1 MSHAR
6 IASLVFFRCSFISCR
21 KRRSGPQAGLGLAL
35 LLALCAMFSLSLTSV
50 HAAGLSNTPAS
61 PRTARLTPSGGQL
74 EVEQQAPVL
83 TANGISQVRVVLPAG
98 AENLRLSVPGH
109 TIVRWASVPQPIDQ
123 SGDLAKMREDRQHA
137 LMTLSGKLEGVK
149 AQLALWNG
157 EGAEGNFQD
166 LTQREKRMAEVVPA
180 LNYEKADL
188 ERRLALLKQE
198 LQQLPPSPEM
208 GQSVL
213 ITLQK
218 SVSAATLSVRYSYTL
233 RNCGWRAAYSFDA
246 QPDKGK
252 GDTTQVRFMAEVWQ
266 FSGMDWADTQ
276 LILVSRGQGP
286 REPAPLPRWVIDS
299 QPQPV
304 AQPLVKAAP
313 RMMMAADAEMA
324 EAAPAPAAAPVV
336 ADTTGV
342 YASWTLGEKG
352 LPEGRSRLLVLESE
366 WKTPLQWL
374 ARPSSGESRVW
385 LMARPTLPEGQIWP
399 DGQAEFSVDG
409 QGVGTGQFHA
419 KGNETTLYFGAD
431 PRVQVTATA
440 DVRQRGE
447 KGFIGKSRTWTWGWT
462 YTVRN
467 TRDKAVT
474 VRLERPM
481 PMVVDQG
488 VTVTYRDKPQAQQDA
503 QEHLLFWNVDVAAG
517 GKAEVKHELTLTSPV
532 EIQLDPYAP

>member
-6 IASLVFFRCSFISCR
+6 IASSVFSLCSFISCR
-21 KRRSGPQAGLGLAL
+21 QRRGGPQAGLGLAL
-35 LLALCAMFSLSLTSV
+35 LLALCALFSLSFASA
-50 HAAGLSNTPAS
+50 HAAGLSNPPAS
-61 PRTARLTPSGGQL
+61 PRTARLTPSGGLL

-83 TANGISQVRVVLPAG
+83 TVNGISQVRVVLPAG

-109 TIVRWASVPQPIDQ
+109 TVVRWASVAQSIDQ
-123 SGDLAKMREDRQHA
+123 SGDLAKMRDERQRA
-137 LMTLSGKLEGVK
+137 VMTLSGKLEAVK
-149 AQLALWNG
+149 AQLALWKG
-157 EGAEGNFQD
+157 EGAEGSFQD
-166 LTQREKRMAEVVPA
+166 LTQREKRMAEVVPG

-218 SVSAATLSVRYSYTL
+218 SVSAATLPVRYSYTL

-286 REPAPLPRWVIDS
+286 REPDPLPRWVIDS

-304 AQPLVKAAP
+304 VQPLAKAAP
-313 RMMMAADAEMA
+313 RMMMAADAAMP
-324 EAAPAPAAAPVV
+324 EAAPAPAAPVV

-374 ARPSSGESRVW
+374 ARPSTGESRVW
-385 LMARPTLPEGQIWP
+385 LVARPTLPEGQIWP

-467 TRDKAVT
+467 TRDKTVT

>member
-6 IASLVFFRCSFISCR
+6 IASPLFFIFSSNPCR
-21 KRRSGPQAGLGLAL
+21 QRHKGRQAATGLAL
-35 LLALCAMFSLSLTSV
+35 LLTLCALLSLSSTSAL
-50 HAAGLSNTPAS
+50 AAGPANGPAA
-61 PRTARLTPSGGQL
+61 PRIARLTPSGGLL
-74 EVEQQAPVL
+74 EVEQQAPVI
-83 TANGISQVRVVLPAG
+83 TSNGTSQVRVVLPAG
-98 AENLRLSVPGH
+98 AENLRMSVAGY
-109 TIVRWASVPQPIDQ
+109 TIVRWASLPQAIDQ
-123 SGDLAKMREDRQHA
+123 SGDLAKMREERQHA
-137 LMTLSGKLEGVK
+137 IMTLSGKLEAVK
-149 AQLALWNG
+149 AQLALWKG
-157 EGAEGNFQD
+157 EGAEGSFQD
-166 LTQREKRMAEVVPA
+166 LTQREKRMGEVVPA

-198 LQQLPPSPEM
+198 LQQLPPSGEM

-213 ITLQK
+213 VTLQK
-218 SVSAATLSVRYSYTL
+218 TVSSATLPVRYSYTL

-304 AQPLVKAAP
+304 AQPLAKAAP
-313 RMMMAADAEMA
+313 RMMMAADAAMP
-324 EAAPAPAAAPVV
+324 EAAPAPAAPVV

-374 ARPSSGESRVW
+374 ARPSTGESRVW
-385 LMARPTLPEGQIWP
+385 LMARPTLPDGQVWP

-419 KGNETTLYFGAD
+419 NGNDTTLYFGAD

-532 EIQLDPYAP
+532 DIQLDPYAP

>member
-1 MSHAR
+1 MSHAP
-6 IASLVFFRCSFISCR
+6 IASPMFSLCSLVPCR
-21 KRRSGPQAGLGLAL
+21 QRRSGRRASFGLAL
-35 LLALCAMFSLSLTSV
+35 LLSLCALVSLVSASAHAASLSNAPV
-50 HAAGLSNTPAS
+50 S
-61 PRTARLTPSGGQL
+61 PRTARLTPSGGLL

-109 TIVRWASVPQPIDQ
+109 TIVRWASVAQTIDQ
-123 SGDLAKMREDRQHA
+123 SGDLAKMRDERQRA
-137 LMTLSGKLEGVK
+137 VMTLSGKLEAVK
-149 AQLALWNG
+149 AQLALWQG
-157 EGAEGNFQD
+157 EGAEGSFQD
-166 LTQREKRMAEVVPA
+166 LTQREKRMAEVVPG

-218 SVSAATLSVRYSYTL
+218 SVSAATLPVRYSYTL

-286 REPAPLPRWVIDS
+286 REPDPLPRWVIDS

-304 AQPLVKAAP
+304 AQPLAKAAP
-313 RMMMAADAEMA
+313 RMMMAADAAML
-324 EAAPAPAAAPVV
+324 EAAPAPVAPVV

-366 WKTPLQWL
+366 WKAPLQWL
-374 ARPSSGESRVW
+374 ARPSTGESRVW

-488 VTVTYRDKPQAQQDA
+488 VTVTYRDKPQAQQDT

>member
-1 MSHAR
+1 MSHAP
-6 IASLVFFRCSFISCR
+6 IASPWFFLFRSMPR
-21 KRRSGPQAGLGLAL
+21 QRRGGRQAVLALAL
-35 LLALCAMFSLSLTSV
+35 LLSLCALVSLSFTSAN
-50 HAAGLSNTPAS
+50 AASLANAPSA
-61 PRTARLTPSGGQL
+61 PRTARLTPSGGLL

-83 TANGISQVRVVLPAG
+83 TANGTSQVRVVLPAG

-109 TIVRWASVPQPIDQ
+109 TIARWASMPQTLDQ
-123 SGDLAKMREDRQHA
+123 SGDLAKLREDRQHVFK
-137 LMTLSGKLEGVK
+137 TLTGKLEAVK
-149 AQLALWNG
+149 AQLALWQ
-157 EGAEGNFQD
+157 GAASEGNFQD
-166 LTQREKRMAEVVPA
+166 LTQREKRLAEVVPA

-213 ITLQK
+213 VTLQK
-218 SVSAATLSVRYSYTL
+218 SVSATTLPVRYSYTL

-252 GDTTQVRFMAEVWQ
+252 GDTTHVRFMAEVWQ

-286 REPAPLPRWVIDS
+286 REPEPLPRWVIDS

-304 AQPLVKAAP
+304 VQPLVKAAP
-313 RMMMAADAEMA
+313 RMMMAADAAMP
-324 EAAPAPAAAPVV
+324 EASPAPAAPVV

-374 ARPSSGESRVW
+374 ARPTAGESRVW

-419 KGNETTLYFGAD
+419 NGKETTLYFGAD

>member
-6 IASLVFFRCSFISCR
+6 IASLVFSRCSFISCR

-218 SVSAATLSVRYSYTL
+218 SVSAATLPVRYSYTL

-276 LILVSRGQGP
+276 LILVSRGQGQ

>member
-1 MSHAR
+1 MSHAS
-6 IASLVFFRCSFISCR
+6 IASPWFFLFRSMPR
-21 KRRSGPQAGLGLAL
+21 QRRGGGGQAVLALAL
-35 LLALCAMFSLSLTSV
+35 LLSLCVMVGFSFTSACAASL
-50 HAAGLSNTPAS
+50 ANAPAP
-61 PRTARLTPSGGQL
+61 PRTARLSPSGGLL

-83 TANGISQVRVVLPAG
+83 TANGTSQVRVVLPAG
-98 AENLRLSVPGH
+98 AENFQISVPGH
-109 TIVRWASVPQPIDQ
+109 TIVRWASVPQTLDQ
-123 SGDLAKMREDRQHA
+123 SGDLAKMRDERQRA
-137 LMTLSGKLEGVK
+137 LMTLAGKLEAVK
-149 AQLALWNG
+149 AQLALRQG
-157 EGAEGNFQD
+157 AASEGSFQD
-166 LTQREKRMAEVVPA
+166 MAQREKKIAEVVPA

-198 LQQLPPSPEM
+198 VQQLPPSPEL

-218 SVSAATLSVRYSYTL
+218 SVTSATLPVRYSYTL

-252 GDTTQVRFMAEVWQ
+252 GDTTHVRFMAEVWQ

-304 AQPLVKAAP
+304 VQPLVKAAP
-313 RMMMAADAEMA
+313 RMMMAADAAMP
-324 EAAPAPAAAPVV
+324 EAAPPPAAPVV

-352 LPEGRSRLLVLESE
+352 LPEGRSRLLVLDSE
-366 WKTPLQWL
+366 WKAPLQWL
-374 ARPSSGESRVW
+374 ARPSSGETRVW

-399 DGQAEFSVDG
+399 DGPAEFSVDG

-419 KGNETTLYFGAD
+419 SGNETTLYFGAD

>member
-6 IASLVFFRCSFISCR
+6 IASPVFSLCSFISCR
-21 KRRSGPQAGLGLAL
+21 KWRSGPQAGLDLAL
-35 LLALCAMFSLSLTSV
+35 LLALCAMLSLSFTSA

-61 PRTARLTPSGGQL
+61 PRTARLTPSGGLL
-74 EVEQQAPVL
+74 EVEQQASVL

-109 TIVRWASVPQPIDQ
+109 TIVRWASVPQTIDQ
-123 SGDLAKMREDRQHA
+123 SGELAKMREERQHA

-157 EGAEGNFQD
+157 ESTEGSFQD

-188 ERRLALLKQE
+188 ERRLALLEQE
-198 LQQLPPSPEM
+198 LQQLPPSPEL

-218 SVSAATLSVRYSYTL
+218 SVSAATLPVRYSYTL

-266 FSGMDWADTQ
+266 FSGMDWGDTQ

-313 RMMMAADAEMA
+313 RMMMAAEAAMP
-324 EAAPAPAAAPVV
+324 EAAPAPDAAPVV

-374 ARPSSGESRVW
+374 ARPSTGESRVW

>member
-6 IASLVFFRCSFISCR
+6 IASSVFSQCSYIPCR
-21 KRRSGPQAGLGLAL
+21 QRRGGPQAGLGLAL
-35 LLALCAMFSLSLTSV
+35 LLALCALFSLSFTSA
-50 HAAGLSNTPAS
+50 HAAGLSNTPTS
-61 PRTARLTPSGGQL
+61 PRTARLTPSGGLL

-109 TIVRWASVPQPIDQ
+109 TIVRWASVPQAIDQ
-123 SGDLAKMREDRQHA
+123 SGELAKMREDRQHA

-157 EGAEGNFQD
+157 AGAEGNFQD

-218 SVSAATLSVRYSYTL
+218 SVSAATLPVRYSYTL

-304 AQPLVKAAP
+304 VQPLVKAAP

-324 EAAPAPAAAPVV
+324 EAAPAPAAPVV

-374 ARPSSGESRVW
+374 ARPSTGESRVW

-409 QGVGTGQFHA
+409 QGVGIGQFHA
-419 KGNETTLYFGAD
+419 NGNETTLYFGAD
-431 PRVQVTATA
+431 PRVQVKATA

>member
-1 MSHAR
+1 MSYTVLSPLR
-6 IASLVFFRCSFISCR
+6 FFLSGLGICR
-21 KRRSGPQAGLGLAL
+21 KSASGRHAL
-35 LLALCAMFSLSLTSV
+35 PALALCLLSALFPLGAQG
-50 HAAGLSNTPAS
+50 AALPNAPAA
-61 PRTARLTPSGGQL
+61 PQAARLTPSGGLL
-74 EVEQQAPVL
+74 EVEQQASVVS
-83 TANGISQVRVVLPAG
+83 ADGASQVRVVLPAG
-98 AENLRLSVPGH
+98 AENFQASIPGH
-109 TIVRWASVPQPIDQ
+109 TIVRWAFLPQTLDQ
-123 SGDLAKMREDRQHA
+123 GGNLAKLREERQHA
-137 LMTLSGKLEGVK
+137 LMTLAGKLEAVK
-149 AQLALWNG
+149 AQLALW
-157 EGAEGNFQD
+157 EGAPAEGSFQD
-166 LTQREKRMAEVVPA
+166 LTQREKRMAEVVPG
-180 LNYEKADL
+180 LSYEKAEL

-218 SVSAATLSVRYSYTL
+218 SVSAATLPVRYSYTL

-286 REPAPLPRWVIDS
+286 REPDPLPRWVIDS

-304 AQPLVKAAP
+304 AQPLAKAAP
-313 RMMMAADAEMA
+313 RMMMAADAAML
-324 EAAPAPAAAPVV
+324 EAAPAPVAPVV

-366 WKTPLQWL
+366 WKAPLQWL
-374 ARPSSGESRVW
+374 ARPSTGESRVW

-488 VTVTYRDKPQAQQDA
+488 VTVTYRDKPQAQQDT

-532 EIQLDPYAP
+532 DIQLDPYAP

>member
-6 IASLVFFRCSFISCR
+6 IASSVFFLCSFISCR

-35 LLALCAMFSLSLTSV
+35 LLALCAMLSLSFTSV

-61 PRTARLTPSGGQL
+61 PRTARLTPSGGL
-74 EVEQQAPVL
+74 LDVEQQAPVL

-109 TIVRWASVPQPIDQ
+109 TIVRWASVPQTIDQ
-123 SGDLAKMREDRQHA
+123 SGDLAKMREERQHA

-218 SVSAATLSVRYSYTL
+218 SVSAATLPVRYSYTL

-313 RMMMAADAEMA
+313 RMMMAAEAAMP
-324 EAAPAPAAAPVV
+324 EAAPAPDAAPVV

-374 ARPSSGESRVW
+374 ARPSTGESRVW

-409 QGVGTGQFHA
+409 QSVGIGQFHA

-467 TRDKAVT
+467 ARDKAVT

>member
-1 MSHAR
+1 MSHVR
-6 IASLVFFRCSFISCR
+6 IASPLFSLLCFPARSQRR
-21 KRRSGPQAGLGLAL
+21 KGRPSLALAL
-35 LLALCAMFSLSLTSV
+35 LLALCSLISLV
-50 HAAGLSNTPAS
+50 CGEALAAGLPNAPTP
-61 PRTARLTPSGGQL
+61 PRTARITPSGGLL

-83 TANGISQVRVVLPAG
+83 TANGLSQVRVVLPAG
-98 AENLRLSVPGH
+98 AENFQISVPGH
-109 TIVRWASVPQPIDQ
+109 TIARWSSVPQTLDQ
-123 SGDLAKMREDRQHA
+123 SGDLAKVREERQHA
-137 LMTLSGKLEGVK
+137 VMTLTGKLQAVK
-149 AQLALWNG
+149 AQLALWEAPAT
-157 EGAEGNFQD
+157 EGVFQD
-166 LTQREKRMAEVVPA
+166 MMQREKRLAEVVPA
-180 LNYEKADL
+180 LSYEKADL

-213 ITLQK
+213 VTLQK
-218 SVSAATLSVRYSYTL
+218 SVSAATLPVRYSYTL
-233 RNCGWRAAYSFDA
+233 RNCGWRAVYCFDA

-252 GDTTQVRFMAEVWQ
+252 GDAVNVRFMAEVWQ
-266 FSGMDWADTQ
+266 FSGMDWADAQ
-276 LILVSRGQGP
+276 LMLVSRGQGP

-313 RMMMAADAEMA
+313 RMMMAADAAMP
-324 EAAPAPAAAPVV
+324 EAAPAAGPVAADV
-336 ADTTGV
+336 TGV

-352 LPEGRSRLLVLESE
+352 LPEGRARLLVLESE
-366 WKTPLQWL
+366 WKAPLQWL
-374 ARPSSGESRVW
+374 ARPSTGESRVW
-385 LMARPTLPEGQIWP
+385 LMARPALPESQIWP

-409 QGVGTGQFHA
+409 QSVGAGQFHA
-419 KGNETTLYFGAD
+419 SGKETTLYFGAD
-431 PRVQVTATA
+431 PRVQVAASA

-481 PMVVDQG
+481 PMLVDQG
-488 VTVTYRDKPQAQQDA
+488 VAVTYRDKPQAQQDA

-517 GKAEVKHELTLTSPV
+517 GKAEVKHELTITSPV

>member
-6 IASLVFFRCSFISCR
+6 IASSVFSLCSFISCR
-21 KRRSGPQAGLGLAL
+21 KWRSGPQAGLDLAL
-35 LLALCAMFSLSLTSV
+35 LLALCAMLSLSFTSA

-61 PRTARLTPSGGQL
+61 PRTARLTPSGGLL
-74 EVEQQAPVL
+74 EVEQQASVL

-109 TIVRWASVPQPIDQ
+109 TIVRWASVPQTIDQ
-123 SGDLAKMREDRQHA
+123 SGELAKMREERQHA

-157 EGAEGNFQD
+157 ESTEGSFQD

-188 ERRLALLKQE
+188 ERRLALLEQE
-198 LQQLPPSPEM
+198 LQQLPPSPEL

-218 SVSAATLSVRYSYTL
+218 SVSAATLPVRYSYTL

-266 FSGMDWADTQ
+266 FSGMDWGDTQ

-313 RMMMAADAEMA
+313 RMMMAAEAAMP
-324 EAAPAPAAAPVV
+324 EAAPAPDAAPVV

-374 ARPSSGESRVW
+374 ARPSTGESRVW

>member
-1 MSHAR
+1 MSHAP
-6 IASLVFFRCSFISCR
+6 IASPMFSLCSLVPCR
-21 KRRSGPQAGLGLAL
+21 QRRSGRRASFGLAL
-35 LLALCAMFSLSLTSV
+35 LLSLCALVSLVSASAHAASLSNAPV
-50 HAAGLSNTPAS
+50 S
-61 PRTARLTPSGGQL
+61 PRTARLTPSGGLL

-109 TIVRWASVPQPIDQ
+109 TIVRWASVAQTIDQ
-123 SGDLAKMREDRQHA
+123 SGDLAKMRDERQRA
-137 LMTLSGKLEGVK
+137 VMTLSGKLEAVK
-149 AQLALWNG
+149 AQLALWKG
-157 EGAEGNFQD
+157 EGAEGSFQD
-166 LTQREKRMAEVVPA
+166 LTQREKRMAEVVPG

-218 SVSAATLSVRYSYTL
+218 SVSAATLPVRYSYTL

-286 REPAPLPRWVIDS
+286 REPDPLPRWVIDS

-304 AQPLVKAAP
+304 AQPLAKAAP
-313 RMMMAADAEMA
+313 RMMMAADAAMP
-324 EAAPAPAAAPVV
+324 EAAPAPAAPVV

-366 WKTPLQWL
+366 WKAPLQWL
-374 ARPSSGESRVW
+374 ARPSAGESRVW

-399 DGQAEFSVDG
+399 DGPAEFSVDG
-409 QGVGTGQFHA
+409 QGVGTGPFHA
-419 KGNETTLYFGAD
+419 NGNETTLYFGAD

-532 EIQLDPYAP
+532 DIQLDPYAP

>member
-1 MSHAR
+1 MSHAP
-6 IASLVFFRCSFISCR
+6 IASPWFFLFRSMSR
-21 KRRSGPQAGLGLAL
+21 QRRGGRQAVLSLAL
-35 LLALCAMFSLSLTSV
+35 LLSLCALVGLVSANA
-50 HAAGLSNTPAS
+50 HAASISNAPAS
-61 PRTARLTPSGGQL
+61 PRTARLTPSGGLL

-109 TIVRWASVPQPIDQ
+109 TVVRWASVAQSIDQ
-123 SGDLAKMREDRQHA
+123 SGDLAKMRDERQRA
-137 LMTLSGKLEGVK
+137 VMTLSGKLEAVK
-149 AQLALWNG
+149 AQLALWKG
-157 EGAEGNFQD
+157 EGAEGSFQD
-166 LTQREKRMAEVVPA
+166 LTQREKRMAEVVPG

-218 SVSAATLSVRYSYTL
+218 SVSAATLPVRYSYTL

-286 REPAPLPRWVIDS
+286 REPDPLPRWVIDS

-304 AQPLVKAAP
+304 VQPLAKAAP
-313 RMMMAADAEMA
+313 RMMMAADAAMP
-324 EAAPAPAAAPVV
+324 EAAPAPAAPVV

-374 ARPSSGESRVW
+374 ARPSTGESRVW

>member
-6 IASLVFFRCSFISCR
+6 IASLDFSLCSFISCR